1 MTVIDLLDE
10 TQAINYLR
18 PNGHGGYIIRQS
30 DLASWSRCQLQKYY
44 QDRAN
49 ADPSA
54 TQPADLSIT
63 TYGSICHYAMQ
74 IGAQAL
80 VDGAEIED
88 AIALATKTF
97 EHYWNNPSEL
107 GLRITDW
114 LPRQTFGGLRERG
127 RLAIRNL
134 LELLAKDDHFLLGL
148 EYQFAVP
155 YGMPDGRLH
164 TITGTIDRL
173 AIKRQGGK
181 PYLSIDDLKFGKQPT
196 YLRYNM
202 QGTVYAYCST
212 LPEFWTGWPDNGVG
226 ALETFDSQTMGRLQ
240 QSFSNW
246 GYALHRGSP
255 HGEDLPLAS
264 RRFRWINGHDIK
276 IADGGWRHARDYARM
291 QLAIEAYIA
300 SCEAGIY
307 SVNQIG
313 EVCRFC
319 AFRKTCG
326 GVGLPDDEAGA
337 P

>member
-1 MTVIDLLDE
+1 MELGLEVVPT
-10 TQAINYLR
+10 NYLR
-18 PNGHGGYIIRQS
+18 TNDHGGYIIRQS
-30 DLASWSRCQLQKYY
+30 DLSSWSRCQLQKFYS
-44 QDRAN
+44 DRARTD
-49 ADPSA
+49 ADAP
-54 TQPADLSIT
+54 QPADLSIT

-74 IGAQAL
+74 IGAQAIS
-80 VDGAEIED
+80 DGVLLED
-88 AIALATKTF
+88 AIASATKTF
-97 EHYWNNPSEL
+97 EHYWANPSEL
-107 GLRITDW
+107 GLKITDW
-114 LPRQTFGGLRERG
+114 LPRQTYGGLRERG

-134 LELLAKDDHFLLGL
+134 LELLAKDDHYLLAL

-155 YGMPDGRLH
+155 YERNGRLH

-173 AIKRQGGK
+173 TIKRAGGK

-202 QGTVYAYCST
+202 QGTVYGYCST
-212 LPEFWTGWPDNGVG
+212 LPEFWSGWPDSGVG
-226 ALETFDSQTMGRLQ
+226 ELETFDARTMGRLQ

-246 GYALHRGSP
+246 GYALHNGSP
-255 HGEDLPLAS
+255 HWEELPLAS

-276 IADGGWRHARDYARM
+276 IADGGWRNARDYARM
-291 QLAIEAYIA
+291 GLAIDAYVA
-300 SCEAGIY
+300 ACEAGIY

-319 AFRKTCG
+319 SFRKTCG